1 MLIASGIQLSY
12 QLTPHPGYRRSGK
25 MSLGFNQYR
34 RELVLV
40 ANLLQTRCRWVY
52 LIASGAG
59 HSSNLRTAPAI
70 AGAGISFL
78 VMQSKGHRFVL
89 TVTKRDQVPR
99 GLINCIRCLT
109 CPVSN
114 TSHPGYRRAGDEFIM
129 SDSGITKACFCS
141 LGSRP
146 GAYIFFPFHPGKSL
160 LLYFIQIS

>member
-1 MLIASGIQLSY
+1 
-12 QLTPHPGYRRSGK
+12 

-59 HSSNLRTAPAI
+59 HFSNLRTAPAI
-70 AGAGISFL
+70 AGAETSFL

-129 SDSGITKACFCS
+129 SDSGIAQACFYS
-141 LGSRP
+141 IGSRP
-146 GAYIFFPFHPGKSL
+146 GAWFSSLFHSKKIALSMFHPNELSCQFPFSFWLPPNRKTV
-160 LLYFIQIS
+160 F